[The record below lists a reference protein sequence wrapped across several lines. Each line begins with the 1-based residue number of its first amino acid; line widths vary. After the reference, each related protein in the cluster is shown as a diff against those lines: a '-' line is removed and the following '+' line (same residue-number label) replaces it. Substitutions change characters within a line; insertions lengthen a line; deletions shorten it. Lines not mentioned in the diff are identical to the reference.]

1 MKLRTKLVF
10 LIIGQV
16 FLMLV
21 VVGFVLAFATTR
33 FVLDIIENDTRSGL
47 TRATPES
54 FEMWIEKDQEES
66 FHVTPVL
73 KEIVDKEEGFLVLLN
88 KNQEIV
94 YSYGKKG
101 NLPKT
106 ISNEDLNTIYQKE
119 KLNGAK
125 IYYWSA
131 SISDNEYIVL
141 YGKEPKSEF
150 ILNYIKEHEKSRTSL
165 DSFDPSTLVYIK
177 DLKGSVYLFDQN
189 GKYIDDI
196 NGSANLKK
204 GIREI
209 DLLSYTSKP
218 WNYKNEISYETL
230 DNGSVMVTAVPNL
243 SYFPDDD
250 FNRILSFS
258 ALKNFLIIICFLF
271 FVIVLF
277 ALWYSFRFGAPIFHT
292 IRWVY
297 NLAKGNFYEPLNR
310 KGRPVSKKKN
320 GKVKQPY
327 RLFNEVIVSLEKLTA
342 TLETNEKNRNKIQT
356 TREEWIAGLSHDL
369 KTPLST
375 IYGNAMMLE
384 SDQYEWSKDEV
395 REMGQV
401 MREKSEYMSELIEDL
416 NLTYRL
422 KNDAIP
428 VDREKT
434 DLVFFLK
441 ELIEHYE
448 RTPFL
453 DEFYLHFHH
462 NKEKVVFSIDQA
474 WFKRIIDNLVA
485 NGVKHNDLGTRI
497 SVILHEDMD
506 DITLIIKDNGK
517 GMSQEHVANLFNR
530 YYKGTNTKDP
540 SVGSGL
546 GLAITK
552 ELVHIHN
559 GTINVES
566 KEGAGTSIIMQ
577 FNKNK

>member
-1 MKLRTKLVF
+1 
-10 LIIGQV
+10 
-16 FLMLV
+16 MLV

-33 FVLDIIENDTRSGL
+33 FVIDIIESDARSGL
-47 TRATPES
+47 SRATPES
-54 FEMWIEKDQEES
+54 FELWIEKDHENS
-66 FHVTPVL
+66 FHVSPIL
-73 KEIVDKEEGFLVLLN
+73 KEIVDKEEGFLLLLN

-94 YSYGKKG
+94 YSYGKTEM
-101 NLPKT
+101 LPKT
-106 ISNEDLNTIYQKE
+106 ISNEDLNTIYHSE
-119 KLNGAK
+119 KLNDSK

-141 YGKEPKSEF
+141 FGKEPKSEY
-150 ILNYIKEHEKSRTSL
+150 ILNYIKKNEKSRTAF
-165 DSFDPSTLVYIK
+165 DSFDSSTLEYIK

-189 GKYIDDI
+189 GRYIDDI
-196 NGSANLKK
+196 NGNAYLKK
-204 GIREI
+204 GIRKI

-218 WNYKNEISYETL
+218 WNYKDEISYETL

-250 FNRILSFS
+250 FNQMLSFS

-297 NLAKGNFYEPLNR
+297 NLAKGSHYEPLNR

-327 RLFNEVIVSLEKLTA
+327 RLFNEVIVSLEQLTA
-342 TLETNEKNRNKIQT
+342 TLETNERNRKKIQT

-395 REMGQV
+395 REMGKV

-428 VDREKT
+428 VDCEET
-434 DLVFFLK
+434 DLVAFLK
-441 ELIEHYE
+441 EVIEHYE

-453 DEFYLHFHH
+453 DEFFLYFHY
-462 NKEKVVFSIDQA
+462 NKEKVIFSIDQA

-485 NGVKHNDLGTRI
+485 NVVKHNDPGTRI
-497 SVILHEDMD
+497 LVILHEDLD

-546 GLAITK
+546 GLAITN

-559 GTINVES
+559 GKINVES
-566 KEGAGTSIIMQ
+566 EEGYGTSIIMQ
-577 FNKNK
+577 FNKKK